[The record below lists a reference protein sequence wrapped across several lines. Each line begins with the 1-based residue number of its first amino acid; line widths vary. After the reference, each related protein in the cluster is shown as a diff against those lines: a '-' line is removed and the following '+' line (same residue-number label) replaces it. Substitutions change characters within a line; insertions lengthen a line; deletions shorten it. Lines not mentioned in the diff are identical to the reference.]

1 MSIDFERKGCYILN
15 MDRDNQNCYDQREE
29 ENMEATVSKRR
40 KLDTNKVTF
49 SGETLSTSQALKDV
63 IAMRWSA
70 DVVDGNKKATVFP
83 LKTKE

>member
-1 MSIDFERKGCYILN
+1 
-15 MDRDNQNCYDQREE
+15 
-29 ENMEATVSKRR
+29 MEATVSKRR
-40 KLDTNKVTF
+40 KLDTNKVAF
-49 SGETLSTSQALKDV
+49 SGKTLSTSKALKDV

>member
-1 MSIDFERKGCYILN
+1 
-15 MDRDNQNCYDQREE
+15 
-29 ENMEATVSKRR
+29 MEATVSKRR

-49 SGETLSTSQALKDV
+49 SGKTLSTSQALKDV

-70 DVVDGNKKATVFP
+70 DVVDGNKKATVLP

>member
-15 MDRDNQNCYDQREE
+15 MNRDNQNCYDQREE

-49 SGETLSTSQALKDV
+49 SGKTLSTSQALKDV